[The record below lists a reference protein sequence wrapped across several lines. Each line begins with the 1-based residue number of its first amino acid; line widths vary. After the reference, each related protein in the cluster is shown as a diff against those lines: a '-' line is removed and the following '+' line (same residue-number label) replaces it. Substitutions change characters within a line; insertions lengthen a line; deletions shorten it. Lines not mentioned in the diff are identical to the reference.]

1 MEKFTSV
8 PNKKGPD
15 DFMVA
20 KLLGEDEE
28 STVVL
33 AQDVSSGKYYAIKIL
48 DQEKLSQED
57 KLSQV
62 KKEQHVISR
71 LEHPFFV
78 KLHYTFEDEKR
89 LYFVLSYA
97 KNGELL
103 SYIEANTYLPLECAK
118 FYSAEIVLALEYLN
132 CMHIIHRDLKP
143 ENILLTDDMHIQITD
158 FGTAKLPPENRTN
171 SERTT
176 SFVGTAEY
184 VPPELLTT
192 KRSCAS
198 SDLWALG
205 CIVYQ
210 MLTGK
215 TPFHDDS
222 EYFVFQ
228 KIVSRDFKCP
238 TTMNEDAQDLIGK
251 LLVVDPDDRLGS
263 ARQGGFDR
271 LKAHPFFRGIN
282 WQNLHKETPPMMH
295 RPSSVLG
302 KDRLG
307 SETFKTAEDRL
318 SPSKGGTMRR
328 VSQGMD
334 KQLRLQCSDPEDN
347 EGYGLSLNLSEEE
360 KERRLSKQAETPWNK
375 FADGRLILKIGELE
389 KKRGLSLKYRQF
401 LLLEGPRIIYIDS
414 STMEIKGEIPW
425 SKELMTEVKT
435 FKVFLVH
442 VPGRTYHLIDRK
454 GNAIKWCRKIEEV
467 KQFYIE
473 QNRL

>member
-118 FYSAEIVLALEYLN
+118 FYSAEIVLALEYLYG
-132 CMHIIHRDLKP
+132 MHIIHRDLKP

-238 TTMNEDAQDLIGK
+238 PAMNEDAQDLIGK

-307 SETFKTAEDRL
+307 SENTIVYILILKKTFKTAEDRL

-334 KQLRLQCSDPEDN
+334 KQLR
-347 EGYGLSLNLSEEE
+347 
-360 KERRLSKQAETPWNK
+360 NK
-375 FADGRLILKIGELE
+375 FANGRLILKIGELE
-389 KKRGLSLKYRQF
+389 KKRGLSLKYRHF
-401 LLLEGPRIIYIDS
+401 ILLEGPRIIYIDS
-414 STMEIKGEIPW
+414 STMEIKGEIPCSDLTNFR